1 MCALPPAGVRVCS
14 FEDAAPRTA
23 PVFRCPAAARGVIA
37 DGHAALVA
45 AAAAREEVLV
55 FPSDNSGVVAA
66 SDGGA
71 RRTYAWLSPCGS
83 VRECAA
89 RVDELCGDGEEGFL

>member
-1 MCALPPAGVRVCS
+1 MRTPGPGKSSRGRPWA
-14 FEDAAPRTA
+14 TA
-23 PVFRCPAAARGVIA
+23 PLAQGSIAVAAARGVIA

-45 AAAAREEVLV
+45 TADAREEVLV

-71 RRTYAWLSPCGS
+71 RRAYAWLSPCGS
-83 VRECAA
+83 VREVAE
-89 RVDELCGDGEEGFL
+89 RVDGLRDSGGFL